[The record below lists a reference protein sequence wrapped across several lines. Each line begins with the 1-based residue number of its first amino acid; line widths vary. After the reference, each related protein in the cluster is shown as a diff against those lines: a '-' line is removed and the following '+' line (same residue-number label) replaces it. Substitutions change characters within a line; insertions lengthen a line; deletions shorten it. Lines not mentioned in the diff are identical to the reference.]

1 VLAVEPWIVQWAPV
15 LSAVFAAIA
24 AVASALAVAQARRA
38 WLASLE
44 PFLSAAVGRDAKRG
58 TLDLIIENG
67 GGGVAQ
73 EVAYVLV
80 AGDEYSWVYLPP
92 GFLRGGE
99 GAPVKTKLTPP
110 EGIPPLVVMCRDAR
124 GKLQVW
130 DQTKRLRVRSRKPL
144 GPTEVFARV
153 FPHISL
159 EEKRFVEAAM
169 PREGAPRPEVW
180 GPRGG

>member
-1 VLAVEPWIVQWAPV
+1 
-15 LSAVFAAIA
+15 
-24 AVASALAVAQARRA
+24 
-38 WLASLE
+38 
-44 PFLSAAVGRDAKRG
+44 
-58 TLDLIIENG
+58 
-67 GGGVAQ
+67 
-73 EVAYVLV
+73 
-80 AGDEYSWVYLPP
+80 
-92 GFLRGGE
+92 
-99 GAPVKTKLTPP
+99 
-110 EGIPPLVVMCRDAR
+110 MCRDAR